1 MSFLK
6 SILAYYFAAIMINI
20 FWPLFA
26 TPFGLFAGFIA
37 GAIVIGPTWY
47 ICHYKGFISQGKH
60 LAIDMGGV
68 IATSVLVKTALKAGF
83 SETLAALPTLFTLI
97 LGAILAGWLYWKI
110 EGAEK

>member
-6 SILAYYFAAIMINI
+6 SILAYCFAAMMINI

-60 LAIDMGGV
+60 LAIDMGG
-68 IATSVLVKTALKAGF
+68 SNCDFCSSKNSFKSG
-83 SETLAALPTLFTLI
+83 LF
-97 LGAILAGWLYWKI
+97 
-110 EGAEK
+110 